1 MECFCVHP
9 VFTNLKLSPSK
20 VSICKH
26 IFMFIQFLGQLC
38 SPKQVSKWAVRGWRL
53 ASSCYIHIAS
63 ETELLGEV
71 PVPVP
76 PRVWQ
81 PNIPHA
87 VDCDSTR
94 VFAAT
99 DQDQTTSA
107 KTLPRL
113 TLVRNISVTTSQETH
128 YDSILKNHSSQ
139 LLNQVVAI
147 SGTIRYRNIR
157 TFTPM

>member
-1 MECFCVHP
+1 
-9 VFTNLKLSPSK
+9 
-20 VSICKH
+20 
-26 IFMFIQFLGQLC
+26 
-38 SPKQVSKWAVRGWRL
+38 
-53 ASSCYIHIAS
+53 
-63 ETELLGEV
+63 
-71 PVPVP
+71 
-76 PRVWQ
+76 
-81 PNIPHA
+81 